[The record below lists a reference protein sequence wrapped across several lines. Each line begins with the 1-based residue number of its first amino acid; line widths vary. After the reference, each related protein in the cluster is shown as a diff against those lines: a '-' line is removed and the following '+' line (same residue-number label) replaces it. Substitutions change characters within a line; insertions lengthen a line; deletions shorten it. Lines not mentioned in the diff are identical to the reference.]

1 MFSTNYYFSNGFVIF
16 FKHNKTDNVNSIDVT
31 IETIS
36 PKRKKNEIFIVTS
49 DSDDDISP
57 PILINKRRG
66 TRAMEQESQLSNTV
80 PAIKQELQDE
90 DELVRQ
96 IASDLKKKSKKAE
109 DKQVN

>member
-1 MFSTNYYFSNGFVIF
+1 
-16 FKHNKTDNVNSIDVT
+16 
-31 IETIS
+31 
-36 PKRKKNEIFIVTS
+36 
-49 DSDDDISP
+49 
-57 PILINKRRG
+57 
-66 TRAMEQESQLSNTV
+66 MEQESQLSNTV